1 MIPAPAHFDG
11 QTAFQLLD
19 QRRQNC
25 LEADRERDE
34 VAKAMLLFH
43 VQTID
48 DELTRRRGT
57 GK

>member
-1 MIPAPAHFDG
+1 MIPAAVHFDG
-11 QTAFQLLD
+11 RSAQQLLEE
-19 QRRQNC
+19 RRQNVR
-25 LEADRERDE
+25 EADKETDE
-34 VAKAMLLFH
+34 IAKAMLLFH